1 MSRLTLNAE
10 MDSEYKYIVKGKLG
24 LLIWGAKFRDKKQ
37 ADDYIDRMNEEASP
51 HAIDWEIEDWGGR
64 K

>member
-1 MSRLTLNAE
+1 
-10 MDSEYKYIVKGKLG
+10 MDGECKYIVKGKLG

-51 HAIDWEIEDWGGR
+51 HAIDWEIEDWED
-64 K
+64 

>member
-1 MSRLTLNAE
+1 MNRLTWNAE
-10 MDSEYKYIVKGKLG
+10 MDSEYKYIVKGKLS

-51 HAIDWEIEDWGGR
+51 ATIEWEIEEWKD
-64 K
+64 

>member
-1 MSRLTLNAE
+1 MSRLTLKAE

-51 HAIDWEIEDWGGR
+51 HAIDWEIEDWED
-64 K
+64 

>member
-1 MSRLTLNAE
+1 MSKLTLNAE

-37 ADDYIDRMNEEASP
+37 VDDYIDRMNEEASP
-51 HAIDWEIEDWGGR
+51 HAIEWEVEEW
-64 K
+64 KY

>member
-10 MDSEYKYIVKGKLG
+10 MESEYKYIVKGKLG

-37 ADDYIDRMNEEASP
+37 ADDYIDRMNKEASP
-51 HAIDWEIEDWGGR
+51 HAIEWEVEEWKDR
-64 K
+64 

>member
-1 MSRLTLNAE
+1 MSRLTLEAQ

-24 LLIWGAKFRDKKQ
+24 LLIRGAKFRDKKQ
-37 ADDYIDRMNEEASP
+37 VDDYIDRMNKEASP
-51 HAIDWEIEDWGGR
+51 YTIEWEVEDD

>member
-1 MSRLTLNAE
+1 
-10 MDSEYKYIVKGKLG
+10 MDGECEYIVKGKLG
-24 LLIWGAKFRDKKQ
+24 LLTWGAKYRDKKQ

-51 HAIDWEIEDWGGR
+51 YMIDWEVEND

>member
-1 MSRLTLNAE
+1 

-37 ADDYIDRMNEEASP
+37 ADDYIGRMNKEASP
-51 HAIDWEIEDWGGR
+51 HAIEWEVE
-64 K
+64 KYE

>member
-1 MSRLTLNAE
+1 MTRLTWSAE

-37 ADDYIDRMNEEASP
+37 ADDYIDRMNKEASP
-51 HAIDWEIEDWGGR
+51 HTIYWEVE
-64 K
+64 KYE

>member
-10 MDSEYKYIVKGKLG
+10 MDSEYKCIVKGKLG

-37 ADDYIDRMNEEASP
+37 ADDYIDRMNKEASP
-51 HAIDWEIEDWGGR
+51 HTIGCEVE
-64 K
+64 KYE

>member
-1 MSRLTLNAE
+1 

-24 LLIWGAKFRDKKQ
+24 LLAWGAKFRGKKQ

-51 HAIDWEIEDWGGR
+51 HAIEWEVGER
-64 K
+64 KD